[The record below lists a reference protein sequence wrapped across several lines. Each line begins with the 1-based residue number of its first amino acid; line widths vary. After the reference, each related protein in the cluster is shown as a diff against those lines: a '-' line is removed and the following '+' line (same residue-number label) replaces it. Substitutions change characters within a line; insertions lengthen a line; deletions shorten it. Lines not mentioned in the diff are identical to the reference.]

1 MEKLPVPILHLIQTW
16 KLVSFLQLHVTNLRY
31 FVQKRYIS
39 ARHPKRIGPLQGL
52 IQDGGRILGRDKLR
66 LIIRKYL
73 AEKPRNT
80 AEISAWLNSQN
91 NPSNSSE
98 IAAIMES
105 DATLVR
111 IGTVHKS
118 GMAGNSPPLSE
129 WATEDWVRHHER
141 DSPKERRK

>member
-1 MEKLPVPILHLIQTW
+1 M
-16 KLVSFLQLHVTNLRY
+16 
-31 FVQKRYIS
+31 
-39 ARHPKRIGPLQGL
+39 
-52 IQDGGRILGRDKLR
+52 GRNELR

-118 GMAGNSPPLSE
+118 G
-129 WATEDWVRHHER
+129 
-141 DSPKERRK
+141 

>member
-1 MEKLPVPILHLIQTW
+1 MEKLPVSIPHLVQTW
-16 KLVSFLQLHVTNLRY
+16 KLVSFLQLHVTNFHY

-39 ARHPKRIGPLQGL
+39 ARHPKRIGPLWGL
-52 IQDGGRILGRDKLR
+52 IQDGGRILDRDQLR

-73 AEKPRNT
+73 ADKPRNT
-80 AEISAWLNSQN
+80 AEISAWLSSMD

-98 IAAIMES
+98 IAAVMES

-129 WATEDWVRHHER
+129 WATAEWVRHHER
-141 DSPKERRK
+141 NSPNERRD

>member
-1 MEKLPVPILHLIQTW
+1 MEKLPVSILHLVQTW
-16 KLVSFLQLHVTNLRY
+16 KLVSFLQLHVTNLHY

-39 ARHPKRIGPLQGL
+39 ARHPKRIGPLRGPN
-52 IQDGGRILGRDKLR
+52 QDGGRRLSKDQLR

-80 AEISAWLNSQN
+80 AEISAWVNSQN
-91 NPSNSSE
+91 SPSNSSE
-98 IAAIMES
+98 ITAVMES
-105 DATLVR
+105 DETLVR

-129 WATEDWVRHHER
+129 WATDKWVRHHER
-141 DSPKERRK
+141 DSPKERRE